1 MKKWKSLNW
10 EIGASRSCGGD
21 FRRLCFIWKF
31 RNAGVW
37 LAERWIDFREPDQ
50 SQFVIDC
57 STRCSKNGA
66 LGLRTKYSF
75 FYDPPQ
81 RLSLMIPS
89 MMRVSFKVRQDH
101 TTRPKSRN
109 YGHNHSSGRIVV
121 NIVTGERIK
130 QIFIIK
136 STTTDYS
143 KSPKT
148 MIFRAILKSLRI
160 TLISCF
166 TPQSPRHCSQNRQ
179 SSNLWQDL
187 WTFWQE
193 QKHAKFKDR

>member
-1 MKKWKSLNW
+1 M
-10 EIGASRSCGGD
+10 
-21 FRRLCFIWKF
+21 
-31 RNAGVW
+31 W

-66 LGLRTKYSF
+66 LGRRTKYSF
-75 FYDPPQ
+75 FYNPPQ

-101 TTRPKSRN
+101 TTRLNSRN
-109 YGHNHSSGRIVV
+109 YGHNHPSGRIVV

-166 TPQSPRHCSQNRQ
+166 TPQSPRHCSQNRP